1 MTATK
6 GMVIVGAGEA
16 GARAAVELRDQGWS
30 GAITLIGKEVQ
41 PPYERPPLS
50 KYVLT
55 TDEAPEIKTILN
67 DEQLANQQI
76 QSILGIPVHK
86 IDSVNHQ
93 VHLVNGDSI
102 GYERL
107 LLATGANP
115 RRLMLNGEEPNGAL
129 YLRTYTDALD
139 IRAHLQPNKHIVIIG
154 AGFIG
159 LEVAASARTRGCEV
173 TVIEVGPR
181 ILMRGVPVEIAEVI
195 DARHRQAGVNFKL
208 GVGIKH
214 IERRTDQYQITLA
227 DETEVKCDTL
237 IIGIGAVPETKLA
250 EVSGLHLE
258 NGIAVNEQLITSD
271 PDIFAAGDC
280 CSFPHPLYGGKRIR
294 LEAWRNAQDQATHA
308 AINMLGAQEAYR
320 VVPWFWSDQY
330 DLTLQVAG
338 LSDAGTTTVKRGQDN
353 GDAIYFH
360 LTDQGRILAAS
371 AVGSPAIAKDIRLS
385 EMLIEKH
392 AIVDPQQLADPS
404 VKLKSILQQL

>member
-1 MTATK
+1 MTATR

-50 KYVLT
+50 KQVLI
-55 TDEAPEIKTILN
+55 TDETPGMKTILN
-67 DEQLANQQI
+67 DEQLANYQI
-76 QSILGIPVHK
+76 HSILGNPVHK
-86 IDSVNHQ
+86 IDPANHQ
-93 VHLVNGDSI
+93 VHLANGDSI

-115 RRLMLNGEEPNGAL
+115 RRLELNGEEPAGAL
-129 YLRTYTDALD
+129 YLRTYADALD

-181 ILMRGVPVEIAEVI
+181 ILMRGVPIQIAEVI

-208 GVGIKH
+208 GVGMKQ
-214 IERRTDQYQITLA
+214 IERNANQYHITLA

-237 IIGIGAVPETKLA
+237 IIGIGAVPETKVA
-250 EVSGLHLE
+250 ADSGLHIE

-280 CSFPHPLYGGKRIR
+280 CSFPHSLYGGKRIR

-308 AINMLGAQEAYR
+308 AINMLGSQEAYR

-338 LSDAGTTTVKRGQDN
+338 LSDVGTTTAKREQDN

-360 LTDQGRILAAS
+360 LTDENRILAAS
-371 AVGSPAIAKDIRLS
+371 AVGTPSIAKDIRLS
-385 EMLIEKH
+385 EMLIEKL